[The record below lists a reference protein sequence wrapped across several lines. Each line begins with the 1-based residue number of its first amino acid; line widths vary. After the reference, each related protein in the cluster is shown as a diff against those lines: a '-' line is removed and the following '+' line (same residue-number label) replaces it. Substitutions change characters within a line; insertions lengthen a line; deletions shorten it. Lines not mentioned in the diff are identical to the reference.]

1 MAHKT
6 SGHLPGRSSVR
17 RRPGPAVPLRSAS
30 PESPPVSPVSRSP
43 SPPGAEPRER
53 RAGAR
58 ARRHG
63 QPRQSAPGGRGAG
76 LHWAAVRRAG
86 SRHDRAGAHAHQAA
100 GPQDFNIRVGKYT
113 MSGVDVDEFSRD
125 LHACQAR
132 LDHLWKAVLHP
143 PCQRP
148 PWGTAVPYLCRQRAA
163 LPTARSSRERAPTNV
178 RIDPSSL
185 SFNMWKE
192 IPVPFYLSVY
202 FFDIVN
208 PDAILLGEKPQVQER
223 GPYVY
228 REFRHKSNITFNDN
242 DTVSFLE
249 YRSFQFQPD
258 KSHGLESDYI
268 VMPNILVLAA
278 AMMMENKPMSLKLI
292 MTLAFSTLGERAF
305 MNRTVGEIMWGYEDP
320 LIHLINKYLPNMF
333 PFKGKFGLFAELN
346 NSDSGLFTVF
356 TGVKDFSRIHLV
368 DKWNGLSKVS
378 FWHSDQCNM
387 INGTSGQMWAPF
399 MTPETSLE
407 FYSPEACRSM
417 NLIYKE
423 SGTFEGIPTYRFVAP
438 STLFANGS
446 VYPPNEG
453 FCPCRESGIQNV
465 STCRFNA
472 PLFLSHPHFYN
483 ADPVLAEAVLGLHPN
498 QEEHSLFLDIHPVTG
513 IPMNCSVKLQ
523 LSLYIKAIR
532 GIGQTGKIQ
541 PVVLP
546 LVWFEE
552 SGAMEGKPLQTFY
565 TQLVLMPS
573 VLHYAQYVLLALGCV
588 LLLIPVIHQIRS
600 QGPGDATSQPSVATQ
615 PDRLPGPHTPLL
627 QDSLSGQ
634 PTRPKV

>member
-1 MAHKT
+1 
-6 SGHLPGRSSVR
+6 
-17 RRPGPAVPLRSAS
+17 
-30 PESPPVSPVSRSP
+30 
-43 SPPGAEPRER
+43 
-53 RAGAR
+53 
-58 ARRHG
+58 
-63 QPRQSAPGGRGAG
+63 
-76 LHWAAVRRAG
+76 
-86 SRHDRAGAHAHQAA
+86 
-100 GPQDFNIRVGKYT
+100 
-113 MSGVDVDEFSRD
+113 
-125 LHACQAR
+125 
-132 LDHLWKAVLHP
+132 
-143 PCQRP
+143 
-148 PWGTAVPYLCRQRAA
+148 
-163 LPTARSSRERAPTNV
+163 
-178 RIDPSSL
+178 
-185 SFNMWKE
+185 MWKE
-192 IPVPFYLSVY
+192 IPVPFYLSIY

-208 PDAILLGEKPQVQER
+208 PDAILLGEKPQVRER

-258 KSHGLESDYI
+258 RSHGLESDYI

-278 AMMMENKPMSLKLI
+278 AMMMENKPMSMKLI

-305 MNRTVGEIMWGYEDP
+305 MNRTVSEIMWGYDDP
-320 LIHLINKYLPNMF
+320 LVHLINKYLPNVF

-399 MTPETSLE
+399 MTPDTSLQ

-417 NLIYKE
+417 NLVYKE
-423 SGTFEGIPTYRFVAP
+423 SGMFEGIPTYRFVAP

-446 VYPPNEG
+446 VYAPNEG
-453 FCPCRESGIQNV
+453 FCPCLESGIQNI

-498 QEEHSLFLDIHPVTG
+498 QEEHSLFLDVHPVTG

-523 LSLYIKAIR
+523 LSLYIKAIK
-532 GIGQTGKIQ
+532 GIGVLEMPRASPARPLSQTGSPA
-541 PVVLP
+541 PVPRFFRTLLADSPPVLKSEPPQLPHTCPHTAHP
-546 LVWFEE
+546 LARVHARVHRRVQAH
-552 SGAMEGKPLQTFY
+552 SGMELLLRRPGE
-565 TQLVLMPS
+565 LVNEDCLEPS
-573 VLHYAQYVLLALGCV
+573 VQVTRSAVGTGSPPLREPSLTCSSRGPPAPAASSPPAPSPPVTKHCSPRLLAKPHGTG
-588 LLLIPVIHQIRS
+588 LLL
-600 QGPGDATSQPSVATQ
+600 
-615 PDRLPGPHTPLL
+615 
-627 QDSLSGQ
+627 
-634 PTRPKV
+634 

>member
-1 MAHKT
+1 K
-6 SGHLPGRSSVR
+6 GR
-17 RRPGPAVPLRSAS
+17 
-30 PESPPVSPVSRSP
+30 PVSPLWP
-43 SPPGAEPRER
+43 
-53 RAGAR
+53 
-58 ARRHG
+58 
-63 QPRQSAPGGRGAG
+63 QGR
-76 LHWAAVRRAG
+76 LWAAVLAVWG
-86 SRHDRAGAHAHQAA
+86 GGAWRQ
-100 GPQDFNIRVGKYT
+100 PCLP
-113 MSGVDVDEFSRD
+113 SSW
-125 LHACQAR
+125 ACLFCLLQ
-132 LDHLWKAVLHP
+132 
-143 PCQRP
+143 
-148 PWGTAVPYLCRQRAA
+148 
-163 LPTARSSRERAPTNV
+163 NV

-278 AMMMENKPMSLKLI
+278 AMLMENKPMSLKLI

-532 GIGQTGKIQ
+532 AHSF
-541 PVVLP
+541 VVLRP
-546 LVWFEE
+546 Q
-552 SGAMEGKPLQTFY
+552 SGAMEGKPLRTFY

-573 VLHYAQYVLLALGCV
+573 EKCYLFWSSSKKGSKDKEAIQAYSESLMTSAPKGTVLQEA
-588 LLLIPVIHQIRS
+588 
-600 QGPGDATSQPSVATQ
+600 
-615 PDRLPGPHTPLL
+615 RL
-627 QDSLSGQ
+627 
-634 PTRPKV
+634 

>member
-1 MAHKT
+1 M
-6 SGHLPGRSSVR
+6 G
-17 RRPGPAVPLRSAS
+17 
-30 PESPPVSPVSRSP
+30 SRS
-43 SPPGAEPRER
+43 
-53 RAGAR
+53 R
-58 ARRHG
+58 ARW
-63 QPRQSAPGGRGAG
+63 AAAG
-76 LHWAAVRRAG
+76 LG
-86 SRHDRAGAHAHQAA
+86 FTG
-100 GPQDFNIRVGKYT
+100 
-113 MSGVDVDEFSRD
+113 
-125 LHACQAR
+125 LLC
-132 LDHLWKAVLHP
+132 AVL
-143 PCQRP
+143 
-148 PWGTAVPYLCRQRAA
+148 GAVMIVVV
-163 LPTARSSRERAPTNV
+163 PTLIKQQVLKNV
-178 RIDPSSL
+178 RIDPNSL

-202 FFDIVN
+202 FFDVVN
-208 PDAILLGEKPQVQER
+208 PDAVLLGQKPQVRER

-278 AMMMENKPMSLKLI
+278 AMMMEDKPMSLKLI

-305 MNRTVGEIMWGYEDP
+305 MNRTIGEIMWGYEDP
-320 LIHLINKYLPNMF
+320 LIHLINKYLPNML

-346 NSDSGLFTVF
+346 NSDSGIFTVF

-368 DKWNGLSKVS
+368 DKWNGLSKVN

-417 NLIYKE
+417 KLIYKE
-423 SGTFEGIPTYRFVAP
+423 SGTFQGIPTYRFVAP

-453 FCPCRESGIQNV
+453 FCPCLESGIQNV

-483 ADPVLAEAVLGLHPN
+483 ADPMLAEAVLGLHPN

-523 LSLYIKAIR
+523 LSLYIKAIK

-552 SGAMEGKPLQTFY
+552 SGAMEGKPLKTFY
-565 TQLVLMPS
+565 TQLVLMPN
-573 VLHYAQYVLLALGCV
+573 VLHYAQYVLLALGCI
-588 LLLIPVIHQIRS
+588 LLLIPIIHQLRS
-600 QGPGDATSQPSVATQ
+600 QGPRDATSQPSMATQ
-615 PDRLPGPHTPLL
+615 PDRLPSPYAPLL
-627 QDSLSGQ
+627 QDSLHGRPIS
-634 PTRPKV
+634 PTKV